1 MTKKIIAPSFADLC
15 KRASPVGFCYIER
28 KTELVVLTVSM
39 HLKLYKV
46 LFCACV
52 FVLKYIYLTFIA
64 HFQYKRV
71 IFY

>member
-1 MTKKIIAPSFADLC
+1 MTQSFVNVEVRIAHLSFPWFLSYQMED
-15 KRASPVGFCYIER
+15 RACGVESVHAFKTIESAFR
-28 KTELVVLTVSM
+28 
-39 HLKLYKV
+39 
-46 LFCACV
+46 ACD